1 LKSDIYYSI
10 QSDYRKCVSPICG
23 GYWVSRLNHKYTICH
38 DGSCSERCYIAD
50 ISQHIYGYNNYNKI
64 AIVRGWIESKHFD
77 NGGEMGFLI
86 ATEVWTPG
94 SNQSNN
100 QISDHG
106 NTFYSL
112 QSTGIQCITT
122 PCPTI
127 KQVLLNRQN
136 ESKYVSG
143 VVGTAGKEI
152 ITLLY
157 SSHGTA
163 TSKPRVIISSPGMRI
178 DGDNAVA
185 STYYTKVP
193 ECTDI

>member
-1 LKSDIYYSI
+1 
-10 QSDYRKCVSPICG
+10 
-23 GYWVSRLNHKYTICH
+23 
-38 DGSCSERCYIAD
+38 
-50 ISQHIYGYNNYNKI
+50 
-64 AIVRGWIESKHFD
+64 
-77 NGGEMGFLI
+77 MGFLI